1 MAAPVGNARFIPNCA
16 RCPHRPRRAPGVWC
30 SGELR
35 HPTRRI
41 VRQLRLPL
49 GRPVSYVRRDLAQ
62 GPSNAQAIAALDVWP
77 DWHGGCLVLVG
88 DEGSGKTHLA
98 QGWAVHAR
106 AVVLDRDVTDIAAA
120 NGRPVL
126 VEDVDRGID
135 AETLFHLINMAGHDG
150 GSLLLTARLPPATWT
165 AELPD
170 LRSRLNAL
178 PVAVIEEPDDHVL
191 EGVLRKFFRERSIR
205 PPKEVFPY
213 LLRRMERSI
222 PAAREIVKKL
232 DETADEEQRPISR
245 ALARQIL
252 EDDTDNLDLFHR

>member
-1 MAAPVGNARFIPNCA
+1 M
-16 RCPHRPRRAPGVWC
+16 
-30 SGELR
+30 
-35 HPTRRI
+35 
-41 VRQLRLPL
+41 RQLRLSL
-49 GRPVSYVRRDLAQ
+49 RRPVSYARREFSQ
-62 GPSNAQAIAALDVWP
+62 GPSNAQAIAALDAWP
-77 DWHGGCLVLVG
+77 AWHGGCLVLVG
-88 DEGSGKTHLA
+88 APGSGKTHLA
-98 QGWAVHAR
+98 QAWAAQSR
-106 AVVLDRDVTDIAAA
+106 ALVLDREATDIAAA

-126 VEDVDRGID
+126 VEDVDQGVD

-150 GSLLLTARLPPATWT
+150 GSLLLTARLAPAAWP
-165 AELPD
+165 AQLPD

-178 PVAVIEEPDDHVL
+178 PVALIEEPDDQVL

-232 DETADEEQRPISR
+232 DEAADEEQRPISR

-252 EDDTDNLDLFHR
+252 EEDTDNLDLFDG

>member
-1 MAAPVGNARFIPNCA
+1 M
-16 RCPHRPRRAPGVWC
+16 
-30 SGELR
+30 
-35 HPTRRI
+35 
-41 VRQLRLPL
+41 RQLRLTL
-49 GRPVSYVRRDLAQ
+49 GRPVSYARREFSQ
-62 GPSNAQAIAALDVWP
+62 GPSNAQAIAALDAWP
-77 DWHGGCLVLVG
+77 AWHGGCLVLVG
-88 DEGSGKTHLA
+88 AEGCGKTHLA
-98 QGWAVHAR
+98 RGWAAQ
-106 AVVLDRDVTDIAAA
+106 AKALILDRTATDVSAA

-150 GSLLLTARLPPATWT
+150 GSLLLTARLAPAAWP

-178 PVAVIEEPDDHVL
+178 PVALIEEPDDQVL

-213 LLRRMERSI
+213 LLRRMPRSI
-222 PAAREIVKKL
+222 PAAREIVKRL
-232 DETADEEQRPISR
+232 DEAADDEQRPISR

-252 EDDTDNLDLFHR
+252 EDDTENLDLFEG